1 MTTQIPYDL
10 TNITGFTRIT
20 PDDAWMSEYVV
31 ETYDGFYWV
40 CEEEIGRERFA
51 SFVDVVKFS
60 LQRQEARA
68 SALVEGEELLR
79 ELAAQIAPER
89 NGGDGVQVEVA
100 RVMAAKIEHNLELE
114 RFRALMR
121 SFVRSEAVALVPWF
135 ERVT

>member
-1 MTTQIPYDL
+1 MRGRD
-10 TNITGFTRIT
+10 R
-20 PDDAWMSEYVV
+20 
-31 ETYDGFYWV
+31 
-40 CEEEIGRERFA
+40 RERFA
-51 SFVDVVKFS
+51 SFVEVVKFS
-60 LQRQEARA
+60 LQRHDVRA
-68 SALVEGEELLR
+68 SALVEGEELLS
-79 ELAAQIAPER
+79 ELAAQIATER